1 MKQYSRLMFRAA
13 SLMRQA
19 PVQLFS
25 VNNVQYF
32 DYQATTP
39 VDYRVMDA
47 MMPYLTEFYGNPHS
61 KTHKFGWDSAEA
73 IELARNQVSSLI
85 GADPK

>member
-1 MKQYSRLMFRAA
+1 MKQYSRLMFRAT
-13 SLMRQA
+13 SFMRHA
-19 PVQLFS
+19 PVRLYS
-25 VNNVQYF
+25 VNKVQYF

-73 IELARNQVSSLI
+73 I
-85 GADPK
+85 